1 MKKFSMMLGV
11 CLLTGLVQPVWADDV
26 YRDEQT
32 DALDKL
38 FSGRKTRA
46 IVFDAN
52 CGNLPAETKV
62 TPAAFS
68 IEFRPGSADLAPV
81 AERKVQTI
89 ARSLK
94 KGLGQ
99 YLCVAIEGHSDA
111 SGNADR
117 NQALSKER
125 AETVRQVIE
134 KNGVDGSLLTAEG
147 KGSSE
152 PLPGLEPTNP
162 RNRRV
167 VFKIIRPAQ

>member
-1 MKKFSMMLGV
+1 MKKFSMLFGL
-11 CLLTGLVQPVWADDV
+11 CLLAGIVQPVCAEDV

-32 DALDKL
+32 DALDRL
-38 FSGRKTRA
+38 FGGRKTRA

-52 CGNLPAETKV
+52 CGSLPAQTRV

-68 IEFRPGSADLAPV
+68 IEFRPGSADLTPV
-81 AERKVQTI
+81 AERKVHTI

-99 YLCVAIEGHSDA
+99 YLCIAIEGHSDA

-117 NQALSKER
+117 NQALSQER
-125 AETVRQVIE
+125 AEAVRRIIE
-134 KNGVDGSLLTAEG
+134 KDGIDTSLLTAAG

-152 PLPGLEPTNP
+152 PLPGVDPTNP

-167 VFKIIRPAQ
+167 VFKIIRPAS